1 MIQKLKNDKN
11 RDDSLL
17 FQTAQFAAV
26 FSTTVTI
33 LIDVGPM
40 TTSPSNTVHR
50 VHIDCCNLLLH
61 TTVDVNKNPKT
72 LVMVSIKL
80 SQKRPGQIIF

>member
-1 MIQKLKNDKN
+1 MLKLVRMIQKLKNDTN

-40 TTSPSNTVHR
+40 KVHKATGQTAVRKSGTSKTT
-50 VHIDCCNLLLH
+50 
-61 TTVDVNKNPKT
+61 
-72 LVMVSIKL
+72 
-80 SQKRPGQIIF
+80 F